1 MRKETILIVDDDK
14 TVRQML
20 CDSLSRF
27 DCIEME
33 NGVDGLSYLEKH
45 PGYVDLV
52 IMDFAM
58 PMMDGYEMLQCIQSN
73 QLIKSIPVILIISAE
88 DQEQIR
94 KAFDLGVDDVLMKP
108 FEQNIVLK
116 RVQNMLQIG
125 NSRQFHNVMEDL
137 VRVAIDENIDNLGIC
152 SCPIC
157 RKDLMTLT
165 LNRVT
170 PKYATSEKGAII
182 SKVGTTVEEKI
193 KILAEVAHTAQQ
205 IKEHPRHALS
215 NINS

>member
-1 MRKETILIVDDDK
+1 MRKETILIVNNDK
-14 TVRQML
+14 TVRQKL

-27 DCIEME
+27 ECIEME
-33 NGVDGLSYLEKH
+33 NGVNGLSYLEKN
-45 PGYVDLV
+45 PGCVDLV
-52 IMDFAM
+52 IMGFDM
-58 PMMDGYEMLQCIQSN
+58 PVMDGFEMLQCVQSN
-73 QLIKSIPVILIISAE
+73 QLIKSVPVILVVSPGDHE
-88 DQEQIR
+88 EIR
-94 KAFDLGVDDVLMKP
+94 KAFDLGVDDVLVKP
-108 FEQNIVLK
+108 FDENIVLK
-116 RVQNMLQIG
+116 RVQNMLQLG
-125 NSRQFHNVMEDL
+125 NSRRFHNVMEDL

-182 SKVGTTVEEKI
+182 SKVGTSVEEKI

-205 IKEHPRHALS
+205 IKEHPRHNLS